1 VGGRCFPAMTSFQ
14 QPAPATCN
22 PHDTLQRQ
30 LVATERVLKDVLD
43 QLAQAEAE
51 LKRYRSAAQI
61 EARRGY

>member
-1 VGGRCFPAMTSFQ
+1 MTSSPQ
-14 QPAPATCN
+14 ISAPSSGT
-22 PHDTLQRQ
+22 PHEALQRQ

-51 LKRYRSAAQI
+51 LKRYRAAAQI